1 MKKKYSYIGLAII
14 ILVFG
19 IIVIPKI
26 IDKMSNGEIVEGDR
40 LNKEGTKRPAKE
52 SPEVGYLEL
61 NGKKRKAPSF
71 EFIDQHGDTISNEDY
86 LGKVYVVEFFF
97 TTCPTICPVMS
108 ENLVEVQDELKDHED
123 EFGIASF
130 SIDPEHD
137 TPQVLSEYAEHYG
150 ITNPNWHLLTGE
162 KEKIYQ
168 LANAGF
174 QTYAGEDPDV
184 KGGFVHSGM
193 FALIDKDGYI
203 RSRKDNFGNPLIYYR
218 GFVKRNASIA
228 EGEEEPQIDML
239 IEDIKTLL

>member
-1 MKKKYSYIGLAII
+1 
-14 ILVFG
+14 
-19 IIVIPKI
+19 
-26 IDKMSNGEIVEGDR
+26 
-40 LNKEGTKRPAKE
+40 
-52 SPEVGYLEL
+52 
-61 NGKKRKAPSF
+61 
-71 EFIDQHGDTISNEDY
+71 
-86 LGKVYVVEFFF
+86 
-97 TTCPTICPVMS
+97 MS
-108 ENLVEVQDELKDHED
+108 ENLVEVQDELKDYEN
-123 EFGIASF
+123 EFGVASF

-137 TPQVLSEYAEHYG
+137 TPQVLSEYADQYG

-193 FALIDKDGYI
+193 FALIDKEGYI